1 MAEPARLGACFSAM
15 RYRTREA
22 GASGGSL
29 MKIGRRVLLTTAA
42 LTVAIV
48 ATARAHTMFLKLES
62 FFLEPH
68 STNVV
73 ALFNGDFDES
83 ENHITRDRMLDVS
96 IVGPDGVVHPPTEA
110 WRDTAMF
117 HWHADSVDTALL
129 TFETGSAGTYTIG
142 VSTAAR
148 VIPLTGPEFNEYLV
162 HEGLVD
168 ELAEREAAGKANDDA
183 AELYSKH
190 VKAIVQVGDDR
201 SGEWAEELGYPVEII
216 PLQNPYDLVVGDELQ
231 VRFLRAGEPVENALL
246 YANYEFN
253 AHSHDETGAHNEAVE
268 ARTNADGVATIP
280 LVGGGRWYIR
290 TIHMVETPSEPDLD
304 YESNWATLTFQ
315 IRGG

>member
-1 MAEPARLGACFSAM
+1 
-15 RYRTREA
+15 
-22 GASGGSL
+22 
-29 MKIGRRVLLTTAA
+29 MKNGRRVLLTTAVLA
-42 LTVAIV
+42 VAIV
-48 ATARAHTMFLKLES
+48 ATARAHTMYLKLES
-62 FFLEPH
+62 FFLEPN

-129 TFETGSAGTYTIG
+129 TFETGSPGTYTIG

-148 VIPLTGPEFNEYLV
+148 VIPLTGAEFNEYLV

-168 ELAEREAAGKANDDA
+168 EIAQREAAGETNDDA
-183 AELYSKH
+183 AERYSKH
-190 VKAIVQVGDDR
+190 VKAIIQVGDDR
-201 SGEWAEELGYPVEII
+201 SGEWTTELGYPVELI
-216 PLQNPYDLVVGDELQ
+216 PLQNPYDLGIGDELE
-231 VRFLRAGEPVENALL
+231 VRFLRAGEPVENQLL
-246 YANYEFN
+246 YANHEFN
-253 AHSHDETGAHNEAVE
+253 HGHDDAGGHVEAVE
-268 ARTNADGVATIP
+268 ARTNGDGVATIP
-280 LVGGGRWYIR
+280 LLVGGRWYIR
-290 TIHMVETPSEPDLD
+290 TIHMVETPSEADID

-315 IRGG
+315 VR

>member
-1 MAEPARLGACFSAM
+1 
-15 RYRTREA
+15 
-22 GASGGSL
+22 
-29 MKIGRRVLLTTAA
+29 
-42 LTVAIV
+42 
-48 ATARAHTMFLKLES
+48 
-62 FFLEPH
+62 
-68 STNVV
+68 
-73 ALFNGDFDES
+73 
-83 ENHITRDRMLDVS
+83 MLDVS
-96 IVGPDGVVHPPTEA
+96 IVGPDGVVHPPAEA

-129 TFETGSAGTYTIG
+129 TFETGSAGTYAIG
-142 VSTAAR
+142 VSTGAR
-148 VIPLTGPEFNEYLV
+148 VIPLTGVEFTEYLV

-168 ELAEREAAGKANDDA
+168 EIAEREAAGKTNDDA
-183 AELYSKH
+183 AERYSKH

-201 SGEWAEELGYPVEII
+201 SGEWAKELGYPVEII

-253 AHSHDETGAHNEAVE
+253 PHSHDDAGGHIEAVE
-268 ARTNADGVATIP
+268 ARTDADGVATIP

-290 TIHMVETPSEPDLD
+290 TIHMVETPSEADVD

>member
-1 MAEPARLGACFSAM
+1 M
-15 RYRTREA
+15 R
-22 GASGGSL
+22 
-29 MKIGRRVLLTTAA
+29 IGRRVLLTTAL

-73 ALFNGDFDES
+73 ALFNGEFDES

-96 IVGPDGVVHPPTEA
+96 IVGPDGVVHPPAEA

-142 VSTAAR
+142 VSTGAR
-148 VIPLTGPEFNEYLV
+148 VIPLTGPEFTEYLV

-168 ELAEREAAGKANDDA
+168 EIAQREAAGESNDDA
-183 AELYSKH
+183 AERYSKH

-201 SGEWAEELGYPVEII
+201 SGEWAKELGYPVEII
-216 PLQNPYDLVVGDELQ
+216 PLRNPYDLVVGDELQ

-253 AHSHDETGAHNEAVE
+253 PHSHDDAGGHTEAVE
-268 ARTNADGVATIP
+268 ARTDADGVATIP

-290 TIHMVETPSEPDLD
+290 TIHMVETPSEADID